1 MANQRNNRSNN
12 SRNNNGNNNNQ
23 PTKKHSGCKYT
34 PNSKN
39 GTPVTTGW
47 NYSRRNGLVT
57 FLCVTTK
64 NTEVH
69 TSKSGKE
76 WLNVMVK
83 VSKKMCKDELVSG
96 LMERHTGKVIVKEL
110 GIVLNPKAPNGGYC
124 GQFGS

>member
-1 MANQRNNRSNN
+1 MAYPKKNNNRSNN
-12 SRNNNGNNNNQ
+12 SRSSNGSIEQ
-23 PTKKHSGCKYT
+23 RKHSGCKYKA
-34 PNSKN
+34 SSAN

-47 NYSRRNGLVT
+47 NYSRRFGLVT

-64 NTEVH
+64 NTSVH

-83 VSKKMCKDELVSG
+83 VSKAMSKDEVVSG

-124 GQFGS
+124 GRYGS